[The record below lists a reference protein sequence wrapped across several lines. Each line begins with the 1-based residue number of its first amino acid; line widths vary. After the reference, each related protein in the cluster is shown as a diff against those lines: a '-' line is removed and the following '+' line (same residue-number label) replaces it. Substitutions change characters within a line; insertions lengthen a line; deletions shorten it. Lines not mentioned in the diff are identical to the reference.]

1 MSRSR
6 AHRPLALLSVAVL
19 AIGCSGPTTGRTSM
33 LEPTSAAP
41 ELARVNTLLADLA
54 ERLRPGLVHVRVQ
67 RATSAPD
74 DAPRDEPVEPRRS
87 TGSGFVIDP
96 TGLIVTNAHVVDGAT
111 VIQVRLA
118 DGRRYKGTVVGRD
131 NRVDLALLKIDGAT
145 NLTVLPLGDSNRLR
159 VGEFVLALG
168 HPFGLEQ
175 TVSFGIV
182 SRKGAPLSVAV
193 QAFDFIQT
201 DAAINP
207 GNSGG
212 PLVNVAGEV
221 IGVNS
226 MAARNGSIG
235 FAIPASLVQLVLPQL
250 ASKGRVD
257 WGWLGVAISE
267 VTDDDLDRLKLRE
280 ARGVLV
286 RRVMPGEPADKGGV
300 RANDVIIGID
310 GLRLESP
317 RDLQRAVS
325 STPVGKRVRVALL
338 RDGQETEVEV
348 TIGLYPESDTG
359 PTLPGT
365 RRSSQARARGS
376 ASAASVARAH
386 GSSSDGAGA

>member
-359 PTLPGT
+359 SGEPSERVPRRPDPPGD
-365 RRSSQARARGS
+365 APK
-376 ASAASVARAH
+376 
-386 GSSSDGAGA
+386 